1 MENNLEQFKQVPDTF
16 LNEIKPIETEFSEES
31 FLKEISGEKEE
42 PKKDDDILNFG
53 ENKEIPSSFGVNQ
66 ISASNFLNED
76 LATEL
81 YDTILVAIAI
91 ASLNVFGVDAKKSE
105 LQFSAKEKSTL
116 KPIIKECL
124 NDLKINFSTPWEAL
138 FWTSGIIIATK
149 ILAEK
154 GDVILGKLNGKKE
167 TKEVAKVVEK
177 KDKPLSKYMQKK
189 MERNGTK

>member
-1 MENNLEQFKQVPDTF
+1 MENNLEQFQQVPDTF

-53 ENKEIPSSFGVNQ
+53 ENKEVPTSFAVNQ

-76 LATEL
+76 LAVEL

-91 ASLNVFGVDAKKSE
+91 ASLNVVGVEAKKSE

-154 GDVILGKLNGKKE
+154 GDVIMDKFNGKKKVE
-167 TKEVAKVVEK
+167 AKKVVEK

-189 MERNGTK
+189 LAQNGKN

>member
-1 MENNLEQFKQVPDTF
+1 MENDLDQFKQVPDTF

-53 ENKEIPSSFGVNQ
+53 ENKEVPTSFAVNQ

-76 LATEL
+76 LAVEL
-81 YDTILVAIAI
+81 YDSILVAIAI
-91 ASLNVFGVDAKKSE
+91 ASLNVVGVEAKKSE

-154 GDVILGKLNGKKE
+154 GDVIMDKFNGKKKVE
-167 TKEVAKVVEK
+167 AKKVVEK

-189 MERNGTK
+189 LAQNGKN